1 MKEAPMRRTGTLA
14 AIALIAALAG
24 CTTGGGTNTVGF
36 NVEPIPGSI
45 TYGGQPS
52 TRLQRAPVGSTFTHR
67 FTDDTLREYI
77 ETYRIAPDR
86 SLELIRR
93 ERIRDF
99 RLSEL

>member
-1 MKEAPMRRTGTLA
+1 MRHSRTIATLA
-14 AIALIAALAG
+14 MLLAFAG
-24 CTTGGGTNTVGF
+24 CTTDGGTNTVGF

-93 ERIRDF
+93 ERIREF
-99 RLSEL
+99 RLSRL

>member
-1 MKEAPMRRTGTLA
+1 MRYSKTFAVLA
-14 AIALIAALAG
+14 VLSVLAG
-24 CTTGGGTNTVGF
+24 CTTDSGPNTVGF

-45 TYGGQPS
+45 TYNGQPS
-52 TRLQRAPVGSTFTHR
+52 TRLQRAPVGSTFMHR

-99 RLSEL
+99 RLSRL